1 MKVKFK
7 IEREINLYDI
17 ETDDITTIDEA
28 VRDRLVEDPDIIYD
42 DDIEYEIIEQ
52 HEQCPMFSTCN
63 CRTAACRVLLP
74 DEGCYWYRYFKK
86 RIEEVEK
93 QENERSGKNEK

>member
-17 ETDDITTIDEA
+17 ETDDIATIDEA
-28 VRDRLVEDPDIIYD
+28 VRDRLTEDSDIIYNG
-42 DDIEYEIIEQ
+42 DIEYEIIEINR
-52 HEQCPMFSTCN
+52 QCPMFSTCSH
-63 CRTAACRVLLP
+63 RTAACRVLLP

-86 RIEEVEK
+86 RIKEVEK
-93 QENERSGKNEK
+93 NEKRI

>member
-17 ETDDITTIDEA
+17 ETYNITTIDEA

-42 DDIEYEIIEQ
+42 DDIEYEIIEINR
-52 HEQCPMFSTCN
+52 QCPIFPICNYKTITCN
-63 CRTAACRVLLP
+63 VLLP
-74 DEGCYWYRYFKK
+74 GEECYWYRYLKK
-86 RIEEVEK
+86 RIEEE
-93 QENERSGKNEK
+93 EKNEK